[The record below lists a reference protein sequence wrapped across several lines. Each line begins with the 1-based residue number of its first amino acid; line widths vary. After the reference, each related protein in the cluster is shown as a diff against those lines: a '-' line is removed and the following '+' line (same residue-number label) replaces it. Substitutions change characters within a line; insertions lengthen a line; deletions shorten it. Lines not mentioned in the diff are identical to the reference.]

1 MVLLYLILYVV
12 ALVLFLM
19 AAFGVSARRVN
30 LMSLGLAAVAFV
42 WVLQTLQHV

>member
-1 MVLLYLILYVV
+1 MTLLYLILFVV

-19 AAFGVSARRVN
+19 AAFGFTARRVN
-30 LMSLGLAAVAFV
+30 LMALGLACVALV